1 MIQITK
7 IPYGVQEHCKKGCEY
22 EIEKSIEKLIIQ
34 TDIIFG
40 NEPTH
45 FFSQGFN

>member
-7 IPYGVQEHCKKGCEY
+7 IPYGVQEYRKKGCEY

-40 NEPTH
+40 YDSTDK
-45 FFSQGFN
+45 FSQGLN